1 MKKMTLF
8 FAMFMYTLIK
18 PFGNLMKRIKSNEQK
33 QQKQQKE
40 QHNVMRPSKILTL
53 SPTNFLGR

>member
-40 QHNVMRPSKILTL
+40 QYNVMRPSKILTL
-53 SPTNFLGR
+53 